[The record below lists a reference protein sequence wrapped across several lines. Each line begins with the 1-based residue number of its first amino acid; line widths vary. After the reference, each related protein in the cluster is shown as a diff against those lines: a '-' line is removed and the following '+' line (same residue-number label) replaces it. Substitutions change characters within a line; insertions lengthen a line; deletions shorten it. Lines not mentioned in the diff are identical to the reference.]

1 MTDTQTGVGFTLS
14 SAHKDAKTGA
24 LHGHSYD
31 VVCWFSV
38 CEDAVRLRRA
48 CIAHCSDLDHAVLPD
63 ELSWGEALAAEIKR
77 RTGASEVVVS
87 RPLERIYA
95 RAK

>member
-1 MTDTQTGVGFTLS
+1 MTASQTGVGFVIS
-14 SAHKDAKTGA
+14 SAHKDTVTGS
-24 LHGHSYD
+24 LHGHSYE
-31 VVCWFSV
+31 VVCWFDG

-48 CIAHCSDLDHAVLPD
+48 CIAHCVDLDHVMLPD
-63 ELSWGEALAAEIKR
+63 ELAWGEALAKEIKQ
-77 RTGASEVVVS
+77 RTGACEVVVS